1 MPYGIGAPLR
11 RCSHSHKRRLDIN
24 SADVELEGHSVLML
38 LSAPSM
44 GLALVILLCHI
55 NFGLKMFRILGLMS
69 ARGVDLSSRSSCNWP
84 RSSKRPFLQK
94 PSGQLSYHATF
105 STESAPACLLAI
117 LLEEV

>member
-1 MPYGIGAPLR
+1 MPYGIGTRLQRCPQSHTR
-11 RCSHSHKRRLDIN
+11 RRDIK

-55 NFGLKMFRILGLMS
+55 NFRLKVFRILGLMS
-69 ARGVDLSSRSSCNWP
+69 ARCIDLLSRSSCNWP
-84 RSSKRPFLQK
+84 QSSKRPFLQK
-94 PSGQLSYHATF
+94 PSGAPSYHATVF
-105 STESAPACLLAI
+105 TESAPACLLAI